1 MSEHEATVDNA
12 GAERQPQPRRGK
24 GRMVLLGV
32 LVVGGLLA
40 LGIVPRLQQHARLSA
55 RQHEVD
61 EGRVS
66 VTVVRPE
73 RAPAAMEFVLPGNIQ
88 AIEETALYARVNGY
102 LHARF
107 VDIGARVRAGQVL
120 AVIETPELEQELAQ
134 ARAALAQ
141 AEVGVTQMQAKLD
154 QARAMHQQ
162 VRAGLEQ
169 ARANL
174 ALAQVAKERW
184 NALLERQGAVSRQEA
199 DEKRTAAEVWQANV
213 AAAQATV
220 EATRASVSVAEAE
233 VAVARTTVAA
243 QQANVQRLTALR
255 SFQQLIAPFDGII
268 TARTVDR
275 GALITAGSGGASAP
289 LFRIARA
296 ERLRMYVRVPQT
308 WVRALTPG
316 GQARVLVPEFPGRM
330 FLGHVVSTA
339 GALDQAS
346 RTLLTEVQLP
356 NDDGSLL
363 PGMFANVQFAITH
376 AEPPLWLPA
385 TALIL
390 GAGGMQVA
398 IVRDDQTVH
407 FQTVEVGHDLGQTI
421 EIVAGLTGTESVII
435 NGGDGLREGLR
446 VRLAGHGAARD
457 GRGETDK

>member
-1 MSEHEATVDNA
+1 MQISEHEVTVDNA
-12 GAERQPQPRRGK
+12 GAERQPQQRPGK
-24 GRMVLLGV
+24 GRMVPLGL

-73 RAPAAMEFVLPGNIQ
+73 RAPAATAFVLPGNIQ

-102 LHARF
+102 LHERF

-141 AEVGVTQMQAKLD
+141 AEVGVTQTQAKRD
-154 QARAMHQQ
+154 QARATHQQ
-162 VRAGLEQ
+162 ARASLEQ
-169 ARANL
+169 ARATL
-174 ALAQVAKERW
+174 ALAQVAKDRW
-184 NALLERQGAVSRQEA
+184 NALVELPGAVSRQEA
-199 DEKRTAAEVWQANV
+199 DEKRTAAEVGQANV
-213 AAAQATV
+213 TAAQATV
-220 EATRASVSVAEAE
+220 EATRASVSVAEAD
-233 VAVARTTVAA
+233 VAAARTTVAA

-255 SFQQLIAPFDGII
+255 SFQQLVAPFDGII
-268 TARTVDR
+268 TARAVDR
-275 GALITAGSGGASAP
+275 GALITAGSGSASAP

-296 ERLRMYVRVPQT
+296 ERLRIYVRVPQT

-316 GQARVLVPEFPGRM
+316 GQAQILVPEFPART
-330 FLGHVVSTA
+330 FLGQVVSTA

-346 RTLLTEVQLP
+346 RTLLTEVQIP

-363 PGMFANVQFAITH
+363 PGMFANVKFAI
-376 AEPPLWLPA
+376 ARPEPPLWLPA

-398 IVRDDQTVH
+398 VVRDDQTVH
-407 FQTVEVGHDLGQTI
+407 LQTVEVGHDLGQKV
-421 EIVAGLTGTESVII
+421 EIVAGLTGTESVIV

-446 VRLAGHGAARD
+446 VRP
-457 GRGETDK
+457 GE

>member
-1 MSEHEATVDNA
+1 MQISEHEATVDNA
-12 GAERQPQPRRGK
+12 GAERQPQRRRGK
-24 GRMVLLGV
+24 GKMVLLGL

-40 LGIVPRLQQHARLSA
+40 LGIVPRLQQHTRLSA
-55 RQHEVD
+55 RQHEID
-61 EGRVS
+61 EGRVA

-73 RAPAAMEFVLPGNIQ
+73 RAPAATAFVLPGNIQ

-102 LHARF
+102 LHERF

-141 AEVGVTQMQAKLD
+141 AEVGVTQTQAKRD
-154 QARAMHQQ
+154 QARATHQQ
-162 VRAGLEQ
+162 ARASLEQ

-174 ALAQVAKERW
+174 ALAQVAKDRW
-184 NALLERQGAVSRQEA
+184 NALDEWPGAVSRQAA
-199 DEKRTAAEVWQANV
+199 DEKRTAAEVGQANV
-213 AAAQATV
+213 TAAQATV
-220 EATRASVSVAEAE
+220 EATRASVSVAEAD
-233 VAVARTTVAA
+233 VAAARTTVAA

-255 SFQQLIAPFDGII
+255 SFQQLVAPFDGII
-268 TARTVDR
+268 TARAVDR
-275 GALITAGSGGASAP
+275 GALITAGSGSASAP

-296 ERLRMYVRVPQT
+296 ERLRIYVRVPQT

-316 GQARVLVPEFPGRM
+316 GQAQILVPEFPART
-330 FLGHVVSTA
+330 FLGQVVSTA

-346 RTLLTEVQLP
+346 RTLLTEVQIP

-363 PGMFANVQFAITH
+363 PGMFANVKFAI
-376 AEPPLWLPA
+376 ARPEPPLWLPA

-398 IVRDDQTVH
+398 VVRDDQTVH
-407 FQTVEVGHDLGQTI
+407 LQTVEVGHDLGQKV
-421 EIVAGLTGTESVII
+421 EIVAGLTGTESVIV

-446 VRLAGHGAARD
+446 VRP
-457 GRGETDK
+457 GE

>member
-12 GAERQPQPRRGK
+12 GAERQPQRRRGK
-24 GRMVLLGV
+24 GKMVLLGL

-61 EGRVS
+61 EGRVA

-73 RAPAAMEFVLPGNIQ
+73 RAPAATAFVLPGNIQ

-102 LHARF
+102 LHERF
-107 VDIGARVRAGQVL
+107 VDIGARVRTRQVL
-120 AVIETPELEQELAQ
+120 AVIETPELDQELAQ

-141 AEVGVTQMQAKLD
+141 AEVGVTQTQAKRD
-154 QARAMHQQ
+154 QARATHQQ
-162 VRAGLEQ
+162 ARASLEQ

-174 ALAQVAKERW
+174 ALAQVAKDRW
-184 NALLERQGAVSRQEA
+184 NALDEWPGAVSRQEA
-199 DEKRTAAEVWQANV
+199 DEKRTAAEVGQANV
-213 AAAQATV
+213 TAAQATV

-233 VAVARTTVAA
+233 VAAARTTVAA

-255 SFQQLIAPFDGII
+255 SFQQLVAPFDGII
-268 TARTVDR
+268 TARAVDR
-275 GALITAGSGGASAP
+275 GALITAGSGSASAP

-296 ERLRMYVRVPQT
+296 ERLRIYVRVPQT

-316 GQARVLVPEFPGRM
+316 GQAQILVPEFPART
-330 FLGHVVSTA
+330 FLGQVVSTA

-346 RTLLTEVQLP
+346 RTLLTEVQIP

-363 PGMFANVQFAITH
+363 PGMFANVKFAI
-376 AEPPLWLPA
+376 ARPEPPLWLPA

-398 IVRDDQTVH
+398 VVRDDQTVH
-407 FQTVEVGHDLGQTI
+407 LQTVEVGHDLGQKV
-421 EIVAGLTGTESVII
+421 EIVAGLTGTESII
-435 NGGDGLREGLR
+435 VNGGDGLREGLR
-446 VRLAGHGAARD
+446 VRTGG
-457 GRGETDK
+457 

>member
-1 MSEHEATVDNA
+1 MSEHEVTVDNA
-12 GAERQPQPRRGK
+12 GAARQPQRRRGK
-24 GRMVLLGV
+24 GRMGLLGL

-40 LGIVPRLQQHARLSA
+40 LGIVPRLQQHALLSV
-55 RQHEVD
+55 RQHEVED
-61 EGRVS
+61 GRVP

-73 RAPAAMEFVLPGNIQ
+73 RAPATTEFVLPGNIQ

-102 LHARF
+102 LHERF
-107 VDIGARVRAGQVL
+107 VDIGAHVRAGQVL
-120 AVIETPELEQELAQ
+120 AVIETPELDQELAQ
-134 ARAALAQ
+134 AYAALAQ
-141 AEVGVTQMQAKLD
+141 AEVGVTQTQAKRD
-154 QARAMHQQ
+154 QARATYQQ
-162 VRAGLEQ
+162 ARAGLEQ

-174 ALAQVAKERW
+174 TLAQVAKDRW
-184 NALLERQGAVSRQEA
+184 NALGERQGAVSRQEVDA
-199 DEKRTAAEVWQANV
+199 KRTAAEVGQANV

-233 VAVARTTVAA
+233 VAAARTTVAA

-255 SFQQLIAPFDGII
+255 SFQQLTAPFDGII

-275 GALITAGSGGASAP
+275 GALITAGSSSASAP
-289 LFRIARA
+289 LFRMARA
-296 ERLRMYVRVPQT
+296 ERLRIYVRVPQT

-316 GQARVLVPEFPGRM
+316 GQARVLVPEFPGRT
-330 FLGHVVSTA
+330 FLGQVVSTA

-363 PGMFANVQFAITH
+363 PGMFANVKFAI
-376 AEPPLWLPA
+376 ARPEPPLWLPA

-398 IVRDDQTVH
+398 VVRDDQTVH
-407 FQTVEVGHDLGQTI
+407 LQTVEVGHDLGQKV
-421 EIVAGLTGTESVII
+421 EIVAGLTGTESVIV
-435 NGGDGLREGLR
+435 NGGDGIREGLR
-446 VRLAGHGAARD
+446 VRP
-457 GRGETDK
+457 GE

>member
-1 MSEHEATVDNA
+1 M
-12 GAERQPQPRRGK
+12 
-24 GRMVLLGV
+24 
-32 LVVGGLLA
+32 
-40 LGIVPRLQQHARLSA
+40 LSA

-61 EGRVS
+61 EGRVA

-73 RAPAAMEFVLPGNIQ
+73 RAPAATTFVLPGNIQ

-102 LHARF
+102 LHERF

-134 ARAALAQ
+134 AQAALAQ
-141 AEVGVTQMQAKLD
+141 AEVGVTQTQAK
-154 QARAMHQQ
+154 
-162 VRAGLEQ
+162 LEQ
-169 ARANL
+169 ARATQQQARANLEQARSIL

-184 NALLERQGAVSRQEA
+184 NTLVEQQGVSRQEA
-199 DEKRTAAEVWQANV
+199 DEKRTAAEVGQANV

-220 EATRASVSVAEAE
+220 ASTRASVSVAEAE
-233 VAVARTTVAA
+233 VAAARTNVAA

-255 SFQQLIAPFDGII
+255 SFQQLTAPFDGII
-268 TARTVDR
+268 TARAVDR
-275 GALITAGSGGASAP
+275 GALITAGSGSTSAS
-289 LFRIARA
+289 LFRMARA
-296 ERLRMYVRVPQT
+296 ERLRVYVRVPQT

-316 GQARVLVPEFPGRM
+316 GQARVLVPEFPART

-346 RTLLTEVQLP
+346 RTLLTEIQIP

-363 PGMFANVQFAITH
+363 PGMFANVQFAITR

-398 IVRDDQTVH
+398 LVRDDQTVH
-407 FQTVEVGHDLGQTI
+407 FQTVEVGHDLGQQV
-421 EIVAGLTGTESVII
+421 EIVAGLTGTESVILH
-435 NGGDGLREGLR
+435 GGDGLREGLR
-446 VRLAGHGAARD
+446 VRPGG
-457 GRGETDK
+457 

>member
-1 MSEHEATVDNA
+1 MQISEHEATVENA
-12 GAERQPQPRRGK
+12 GAERQPQQRPGK
-24 GRMVLLGV
+24 GRMVLLGL

-61 EGRVS
+61 EGRVA

-73 RAPAAMEFVLPGNIQ
+73 RAPAATAFVLPGNIQ

-102 LHARF
+102 LHERF

-134 ARAALAQ
+134 ARAALAR
-141 AEVGVTQMQAKLD
+141 AEVGVTQTQAKRD
-154 QARAMHQQ
+154 QARAS
-162 VRAGLEQ
+162 LEQ
-169 ARANL
+169 ARAIL

-184 NALLERQGAVSRQEA
+184 NVLVELQGAVSHQEA
-199 DEKRTAAEVWQANV
+199 DEKRTAAEVGQANV
-213 AAAQATV
+213 TAAQATV

-233 VAVARTTVAA
+233 VATARTTIAA

-255 SFQQLIAPFDGII
+255 SFQQLVAPFDGII
-268 TARTVDR
+268 TARAVDR
-275 GALITAGSGGASAP
+275 GALITAGSGNASAP

-296 ERLRMYVRVPQT
+296 ERLRIYVRVPQT

-316 GQARVLVPEFPGRM
+316 GQAQILVPEFPART
-330 FLGHVVSTA
+330 FLGQVVSTA

-346 RTLLTEVQLP
+346 RTLLTEVQIP

-363 PGMFANVQFAITH
+363 PGMFANVKFAI
-376 AEPPLWLPA
+376 ARPEPPLWLPA

-398 IVRDDQTVH
+398 VVRDDQTVH
-407 FQTVEVGHDLGQTI
+407 LQTVEVGHDLGQKV
-421 EIVAGLTGTESVII
+421 EIVAGLTGTESVIV

-446 VRLAGHGAARD
+446 VRP
-457 GRGETDK
+457 GE

>member
-1 MSEHEATVDNA
+1 MRISEHEATIGKTGTA
-12 GAERQPQPRRGK
+12 QPQQRRRGK
-24 GRMVLLGV
+24 GWMVLLGL

-40 LGIVPRLQQHARLSA
+40 LGIVPRLQQHALLSA
-55 RQHEVD
+55 RQHEVED
-61 EGRVS
+61 GRVA
-66 VTVVRPE
+66 VTVIHPE
-73 RAPAAMEFVLPGNIQ
+73 RAPAVTEFVLPGNIQ

-102 LHARF
+102 LHERF

-134 ARAALAQ
+134 AQAALAQ
-141 AEVGVTQMQAKLD
+141 AEVGVTQTQAKLD
-154 QARAMHQQ
+154 KARAT
-162 VRAGLEQ
+162 
-169 ARANL
+169 L

-184 NALLERQGAVSRQEA
+184 TTLVEQQGAVSRQEA
-199 DEKRTAAEVWQANV
+199 DEKRTAAEVGQANV

-220 EATRASVSVAEAE
+220 ASTRASVSVAEAD
-233 VAVARTTVAA
+233 VAAARTNVAA

-255 SFQQLIAPFDGII
+255 SFQQLTAPFDGII
-268 TARTVDR
+268 TARAVDR
-275 GALITAGSGGASAP
+275 GALITAGSGSASAP

-296 ERLRMYVRVPQT
+296 ERLRIYVRVPQT

-316 GQARVLVPEFPGRM
+316 GQTQVLVPEFPART
-330 FLGHVVSTA
+330 FLGQVVSTA

-346 RTLLTEVQLP
+346 RTLLTEVQIP

-363 PGMFANVQFAITH
+363 PGMFANVQFAITR

-390 GAGGMQVA
+390 GAGGVQVA
-398 IVRDDQTVH
+398 VVRDDQTVH
-407 FQTVEVGHDLGQTI
+407 VQTVEVGHDLGQKV
-421 EIVAGLTGTESVII
+421 EIVAGLTGTESVIV

-446 VRLAGHGAARD
+446 VRP
-457 GRGETDK
+457 GE

>member
-1 MSEHEATVDNA
+1 MQMSEHDATVDQA
-12 GAERQPQPRRGK
+12 GAEQQPQRRRGK
-24 GRMVLLGV
+24 GRIVLLGL
-32 LVVGGLLA
+32 LVMGGLLA
-40 LGIVPRLQQHARLSA
+40 LGIIPRLRQNTMLSA

-73 RAPAAMEFVLPGNIQ
+73 RAPAATEFVLPGNIQ

-102 LHARF
+102 LHERF
-107 VDIGARVRAGQVL
+107 VDIGTRVRAGQVL

-141 AEVGVTQMQAKLD
+141 AEVGITQAQAKRD
-154 QARAMHQQ
+154 QARATHQQ
-162 VRAGLEQ
+162 TRASLEQ
-169 ARANL
+169 ARATL
-174 ALAQVAKERW
+174 ALAQVAKDRW
-184 NALLERQGAVSRQEA
+184 NALVELQGAVSRQEA
-199 DEKRTAAEVWQANV
+199 DEKRTAAEVGQANV
-213 AAAQATV
+213 VAAQATV
-220 EATRASVSVAEAE
+220 EATRASVSVTEAD
-233 VAVARTTVAA
+233 VAAAQTTVAA

-255 SFQQLIAPFDGII
+255 SFQQLAAPFDGII
-268 TARTVDR
+268 TARAVDR
-275 GALITAGSGGASAP
+275 GALITAGSGSASAP

-296 ERLRMYVRVPQT
+296 ERLRIYVRVPQT

-316 GQARVLVPEFPGRM
+316 GQARVLVPEFPERT

-346 RTLLTEVQLP
+346 RTLLTEVQIP

-363 PGMFANVQFAITH
+363 PGMFANVQFAITR

-398 IVRDDQTVH
+398 LVHDDQTVH
-407 FQTVEVGHDLGQTI
+407 FQTVEVGHDLGQTV
-421 EIVAGLTGTESVII
+421 EIVAGLTGTESVILH
-435 NGGDGLREGLR
+435 GGDGLREGLR
-446 VRLAGHGAARD
+446 VRPGG
-457 GRGETDK
+457 

>member
-1 MSEHEATVDNA
+1 MSEHDATVNQA
-12 GAERQPQPRRGK
+12 GAERQPQRRRGK
-24 GRMVLLGV
+24 GRIVLLGL
-32 LVVGGLLA
+32 LVMGGLLA
-40 LGIVPRLQQHARLSA
+40 LGVIPRLRQNTMLSA
-55 RQHEVD
+55 RQHEV
-61 EGRVS
+61 EAGRVS

-73 RAPAAMEFVLPGNIQ
+73 RAPAATEFVLPGNIQ

-102 LHARF
+102 LHERF
-107 VDIGARVRAGQVL
+107 VDIGTRVRAGQVL

-141 AEVGVTQMQAKLD
+141 AEVGITQAQAKLD
-154 QARAMHQQ
+154 QARATHQQ
-162 VRAGLEQ
+162 TRASLEQ

-174 ALAQVAKERW
+174 ALAQVAKDRW
-184 NALLERQGAVSRQEA
+184 NALVELQGAVSRQEA
-199 DEKRTAAEVWQANV
+199 DEKRTAAEVGRTNV

-220 EATRASVSVAEAE
+220 EATRASVSVAEAD
-233 VAVARTTVAA
+233 VAAARTNVAA

-255 SFQQLIAPFDGII
+255 SFQQLAAPFDGII
-268 TARTVDR
+268 TARAVDR
-275 GALITAGSGGASAP
+275 GALITAGSGSASAP

-296 ERLRMYVRVPQT
+296 ERLRIYVRVPQT

-316 GQARVLVPEFPGRM
+316 GQARVLVPEFPART

-346 RTLLTEVQLP
+346 RTLLTEIQIP

-363 PGMFANVQFAITH
+363 PGMFANVQFAITR

-398 IVRDDQTVH
+398 LVRDDQTVH
-407 FQTVEVGHDLGQTI
+407 FQTVEVGHDLGQQV
-421 EIVAGLTGTESVII
+421 EIVAGLTGTESVILH
-435 NGGDGLREGLR
+435 GGDGLREGLR
-446 VRLAGHGAARD
+446 VRPGG
-457 GRGETDK
+457 

>member
-1 MSEHEATVDNA
+1 MQMSEHEATGGTA
-12 GAERQPQPRRGK
+12 GTEQQPQRRRGK
-24 GRMVLLGV
+24 GKMVFLG
-32 LVVGGLLA
+32 LCVVGGLLA
-40 LGIVPRLQQHARLSA
+40 LGIVPRLQQHALLSV
-55 RQHEVD
+55 RQHEVE
-61 EGRVS
+61 EGRVP

-73 RAPAAMEFVLPGNIQ
+73 RAPAATEFVLPGNIQ

-102 LHARF
+102 LHERF

-141 AEVGVTQMQAKLD
+141 AEVGVTQTQAKRD
-154 QARAMHQQ
+154 QAHATHQQARAN
-162 VRAGLEQ
+162 LEQ
-169 ARANL
+169 ARATL

-184 NALLERQGAVSRQEA
+184 NVLVELQGAVSRQEA
-199 DEKRTAAEVWQANV
+199 DEKRTAAEVGQANV
-213 AAAQATV
+213 TAAQATV
-220 EATRASVSVAEAE
+220 EATRASVSVAEAD
-233 VAVARTTVAA
+233 VAAARTNVAA

-255 SFQQLIAPFDGII
+255 SFQQLVAPFDGII
-268 TARTVDR
+268 TVRTVDR
-275 GALITAGSGGASAP
+275 GALITAGSGSASAP

-296 ERLRMYVRVPQT
+296 ERLRIYVRVPQT
-308 WVRALTPG
+308 WVRALAPG
-316 GQARVLVPEFPGRM
+316 GQAQVLVPEFPART

-346 RTLLTEVQLP
+346 RTLLTEVQIP

-363 PGMFANVQFAITH
+363 PGMFANVKFAIAR

-398 IVRDDQTVH
+398 VVRDDQTVH
-407 FQTVEVGHDLGQTI
+407 LQTVEVGHDLGQKV
-421 EIVAGLTGTESVII
+421 EIVTGLTGTESVIV

-446 VRLAGHGAARD
+446 VRPGG
-457 GRGETDK
+457 

>member
-1 MSEHEATVDNA
+1 MSEHEATVDQA
-12 GAERQPQPRRGK
+12 GAEQQPRRRRGK
-24 GRMVLLGV
+24 GRMMLLGL
-32 LVVGGLLA
+32 LVMGGLLA
-40 LGIVPRLQQHARLSA
+40 LGIVPRLRQNTMLSA
-55 RQHEVD
+55 RQHEVAA
-61 EGRVS
+61 GRVS

-73 RAPAAMEFVLPGNIQ
+73 RAPAATAFVLPGNIQ

-102 LHARF
+102 LHERF
-107 VDIGARVRAGQVL
+107 VDIGTRVRAGQVL

-134 ARAALAQ
+134 AHAALAQ
-141 AEVGVTQMQAKLD
+141 AEVGITQAQAKLD
-154 QARAMHQQ
+154 QARATHQQ
-162 VRAGLEQ
+162 TRASLEQ

-174 ALAQVAKERW
+174 ALAQVAKDRW
-184 NALLERQGAVSRQEA
+184 NALVELQGAVSRQEA
-199 DEKRTAAEVWQANV
+199 DEKRTAAEVGRTNV

-220 EATRASVSVAEAE
+220 EATRASVSVAEAD
-233 VAVARTTVAA
+233 VAAARTNVTA

-255 SFQQLIAPFDGII
+255 SFQQLAAPFDGII
-268 TARTVDR
+268 TARAVDR
-275 GALITAGSGGASAP
+275 GALITAGSGSASAP

-296 ERLRMYVRVPQT
+296 ERLRIYVRVPQT

-316 GQARVLVPEFPGRM
+316 GQARVLVPEFPERT

-346 RTLLTEVQLP
+346 RTLLTEIQIP

-363 PGMFANVQFAITH
+363 PGMFANVQFAITR

-398 IVRDDQTVH
+398 LVRDDQTVH
-407 FQTVEVGHDLGQTI
+407 FQTVEVGHDLGQQV
-421 EIVAGLTGTESVII
+421 EIVAGLTGTESVILR
-435 NGGDGLREGLR
+435 GGDGLREGLR
-446 VRLAGHGAARD
+446 VRPGG
-457 GRGETDK
+457 

>member
-1 MSEHEATVDNA
+1 MQISEHDVTVDKA
-12 GAERQPQPRRGK
+12 GAERQPQRRRGK
-24 GRMVLLGV
+24 GRMVLLGL

-40 LGIVPRLQQHARLSA
+40 LGIVPRLQQHARLSV
-55 RQHEVD
+55 RQHEVED
-61 EGRVS
+61 GRVP

-73 RAPAAMEFVLPGNIQ
+73 RAPAATEFVLPGNIQ

-102 LHARF
+102 LHERF

-120 AVIETPELEQELAQ
+120 AVIETPELDQELVQ
-134 ARAALAQ
+134 ANAALAQ
-141 AEVGVTQMQAKLD
+141 AEVGVPQTQAKLN
-154 QARAMHQQ
+154 QARATHQQ
-162 VRAGLEQ
+162 ARAGLEQ
-169 ARANL
+169 ARATL
-174 ALAQVAKERW
+174 ALAQVAKDRW
-184 NALLERQGAVSRQEA
+184 NALVERQGAVSRQEA
-199 DEKRTAAEVWQANV
+199 DEKRTAAEVGQANV

-233 VAVARTTVAA
+233 VAAARTTVAA

-255 SFQQLIAPFDGII
+255 SFQQLTAPFDGII

-275 GALITAGSGGASAP
+275 GALITAGSAGASAP
-289 LFRIARA
+289 LFRMARA
-296 ERLRMYVRVPQT
+296 ERLRIYVRVPQT

-316 GQARVLVPEFPGRM
+316 GQARVLVPEFPGLA
-330 FLGHVVSTA
+330 FLGQVVSTA

-346 RTLLTEVQLP
+346 RTLLTEVQIP

-363 PGMFANVQFAITH
+363 PGMFANVHFAITR

-390 GAGGMQVA
+390 GAGGLQVA
-398 IVRDDQTVH
+398 VVRDDQTVH
-407 FQTVEVGHDLGQTI
+407 FQTVEVGHDLGQKI
-421 EIVAGLTGTESVII
+421 EIVAGLTGTESVIV

-446 VRLAGHGAARD
+446 VRPGG
-457 GRGETDK
+457 

>member
-1 MSEHEATVDNA
+1 MQISEHEVTVDKA
-12 GAERQPQPRRGK
+12 GAARQPQRRRGK
-24 GRMVLLGV
+24 GRMVLLGL

-40 LGIVPRLQQHARLSA
+40 LGIVPRLQQHARLSV
-55 RQHEVD
+55 RQHEVED
-61 EGRVS
+61 GRVP

-73 RAPAAMEFVLPGNIQ
+73 RAPAATEFVLPGNIQ

-120 AVIETPELEQELAQ
+120 AVIETPELDQELVQ
-134 ARAALAQ
+134 AHAALAQ
-141 AEVGVTQMQAKLD
+141 AEVGVTQTQAKLN
-154 QARAMHQQ
+154 QARATHQQ
-162 VRAGLEQ
+162 ARAGLEQ
-169 ARANL
+169 ARATL
-174 ALAQVAKERW
+174 ALAQVAKDRW
-184 NALLERQGAVSRQEA
+184 NALVERQGAVSRQEA
-199 DEKRTAAEVWQANV
+199 DEKRTAAEVGQATV

-220 EATRASVSVAEAE
+220 EATRASVSVAEAD
-233 VAVARTTVAA
+233 VAAARTTVAA

-255 SFQQLIAPFDGII
+255 SFQQLAAPFDGII
-268 TARTVDR
+268 TARAVDR
-275 GALITAGSGGASAP
+275 GALITAGSGSASAP
-289 LFRIARA
+289 LFRIAQA
-296 ERLRMYVRVPQT
+296 ERLRIYVRVPQT

-316 GQARVLVPEFPGRM
+316 GQARVLVPEFPERT

-346 RTLLTEVQLP
+346 RTLLTEIQIP

-363 PGMFANVQFAITH
+363 PGMFANVQFAITR

-398 IVRDDQTVH
+398 LVRDDQTVH
-407 FQTVEVGHDLGQTI
+407 FQTVEVGHDLGQKV
-421 EIVAGLTGTESVII
+421 EIVAGLTGTESVILH
-435 NGGDGLREGLR
+435 GSDGLREGLR
-446 VRLAGHGAARD
+446 VRPGG
-457 GRGETDK
+457 

>member
-1 MSEHEATVDNA
+1 
-12 GAERQPQPRRGK
+12 
-24 GRMVLLGV
+24 MVLLGL

-40 LGIVPRLQQHARLSA
+40 LGIVPRLQQHALLSA
-55 RQHEVD
+55 RQHEVED
-61 EGRVS
+61 GRVA
-66 VTVVRPE
+66 VTVIHPE
-73 RAPAAMEFVLPGNIQ
+73 RAPAVTEFVLPGNIQ

-102 LHARF
+102 LHERF

-134 ARAALAQ
+134 AQAALAQ
-141 AEVGVTQMQAKLD
+141 AEVGVTQTQAK
-154 QARAMHQQ
+154 
-162 VRAGLEQ
+162 LEQ
-169 ARANL
+169 ARATQQQARATLEQARATL

-184 NALLERQGAVSRQEA
+184 NALVERQGAVSRQEA
-199 DEKRTAAEVWQANV
+199 DEKRTAAEVGQANV

-220 EATRASVSVAEAE
+220 ASTRASISVAEAD
-233 VAVARTTVAA
+233 VAAARTNVAA

-255 SFQQLIAPFDGII
+255 SFQQLVAPFDGII
-268 TARTVDR
+268 TARAVDR
-275 GALITAGSGGASAP
+275 AALITAGSGSASAP

-296 ERLRMYVRVPQT
+296 ERLRIYVRVPQT

-316 GQARVLVPEFPGRM
+316 GQTQVLVPEFPART
-330 FLGHVVSTA
+330 FLGQVVSTA

-346 RTLLTEVQLP
+346 RTLLTEVQIP

-363 PGMFANVQFAITH
+363 PGMFANVQFAITR

-390 GAGGMQVA
+390 GAGGVQVA
-398 IVRDDQTVH
+398 VVRDDQTVH
-407 FQTVEVGHDLGQTI
+407 VQTVEVGHDLGQKV
-421 EIVAGLTGTESVII
+421 EIVAGLTGTESVIV

-446 VRLAGHGAARD
+446 VRP
-457 GRGETDK
+457 GE